1 MPINPPNSGK
11 NPATNEVATYAGG
24 PDAFATALLN
34 TPNVL
39 RSQLKKIY
47 GLNVPSTI
55 KEFVI
60 LLPENEKKNLMNAI
74 YWPLGQIA
82 GPNQT
87 VCTTDNDLL
96 EALETSSVLKAFLK
110 GLATRST
117 KSWVAPGI
125 AVNPYNGLNL
135 LLSNPNVARVV
146 MDQRKKQTALAAAR
160 VIPSGGLFG
169 LPLPFMHQP
178 SVSVLF
184 KGGANGVDGFD
195 TSSLNP
201 EMPIEMKGFGYEVAH
216 MRGGFG
222 FPMMLGTVGSP
233 TQWRP
238 ISDDSF
244 ISLSLRQALDSL
256 NDTLK
261 TKNASLDNATKTNV
275 DTLVLQLEAA
285 EKAVKD
291 ARDDLNTFNNAI
303 ATGSANVQ
311 NKKNIDTATLG
322 RTVDAYNNAM
332 KNRQKLENKL
342 FRVVIALGG
351 KVQVI

>member
-1 MPINPPNSGK
+1 MPVNPPNNGK
-11 NPATNEVATYAGG
+11 NPATNVVATYAGG

-39 RSQLKKIY
+39 STELKNMF
-47 GLNVPSTI
+47 GLNTPTSV

-74 YWPLGQIA
+74 YWPLGQMP

-96 EALETSSVLKAFLK
+96 EALETSSVLKTFLK
-110 GLATRST
+110 NNAPTVRRP
-117 KSWVAPGI
+117 WAAPGI
-125 AVNPYNGLNL
+125 RVNPFAGLNL
-135 LLSNPNVARVV
+135 LLSNPNVAQVV
-146 MDQRKKQTALAAAR
+146 MDQRKRQSALAQAR

-169 LPLPFMHQP
+169 LPLPFMHSP

-184 KGGANGVDGFD
+184 KGGASGYDAFDPGVLD
-195 TSSLNP
+195 P
-201 EMPIEMKGFGYEVAH
+201 VMPIEMRGAGYAVAH
-216 MRGGFG
+216 MRGGQ
-222 FPMMLGTVGSP
+222 FPLMLGTVGSP

-238 ISDDSF
+238 VSDDSF
-244 ISLSLRQALDSL
+244 ISQSLRQALDSL

-261 TKNASLDNATKTNV
+261 TKNASLDGQTKNNV
-275 DTLVLQLEAA
+275 DTLVLQLEQA
-285 EKAVKD
+285 EKAVRD

-311 NKKNIDTATLG
+311 GKKNINTETLG

>member
-1 MPINPPNSGK
+1 MPVPTPFNAK
-11 NPATNEVATYAGG
+11 NPATNVVASYAGG
-24 PDAFATALLN
+24 PDAFATAILN

-39 RSQLKKIY
+39 GGELKKIY
-47 GLNVPSTI
+47 GLNLPSSI
-55 KEFVI
+55 KELVI
-60 LLPENEKKNLMNAI
+60 LLPDNEKKNLMNAI
-74 YWPLGQIA
+74 HWPPGQIP
-82 GPNQT
+82 GPNMT
-87 VCTTDNDLL
+87 VCTTDNDLVD
-96 EALETSSVLKAFLK
+96 ALETSDALKAYLK
-110 GLATRST
+110 NLAPKARN
-117 KSWVAPGI
+117 SWSAPGI
-125 AVNPYNGLNL
+125 KVNPFNGLNL

-184 KGGANGVDGFD
+184 KGGASGYDAFD
-195 TSSLNP
+195 PSVLDP
-201 EMPIEMKGFGYEVAH
+201 VMPIEMRGAGYAVAH
-216 MRGGFG
+216 MRGGH
-222 FPMMLGTVGSP
+222 FPLMLGTVGSP

-256 NDTLK
+256 NNTLK
-261 TKNASLDNATKTNV
+261 TKHASLDPATKTNV
-275 DTLVLQLEAA
+275 DTLITQLEAA

-291 ARDDLNTFNNAI
+291 ERDNLNSFNNAI

-311 NKKNIDTATLG
+311 GKKNIDSATLS